1 MALTSRFLSTCQI
14 ERPLSPIAIDD
25 TAGKAARRRNG
36 APPARLVALI
46 LTVAFGYASQAIAE
60 AKPLSRH
67 HQDRS
72 FSDRIASYVAEA
84 EKRFSIPASWI
95 YAVMHVES
103 HGVRHA
109 ISPKGAMGLMQIMPK
124 TWRGL
129 RARYHLG
136 PDPFEPHDNIL
147 AGAAYL
153 REMHD
158 LYGSPGDLAAYNAGP
173 ERYEAYR
180 NHRRPLPAETRAYVA
195 KLAPVIG
202 ARPLPDRRPDDPISQ
217 LFAAAAG
224 LFAGHAETQS
234 TMIQTRARTQPRS
247 TIRRRQVTDL
257 TAITPRSTGLFVH
270 LSSREQ
276 TP

>member
-1 MALTSRFLSTCQI
+1 MALTVKSFAALDSEQVRRPI
-14 ERPLSPIAIDD
+14 ERAD
-25 TAGKAARRRNG
+25 TAGQRKKFG
-36 APPARLVALI
+36 TMARLITVALI
-46 LTVAFGYASQAIAE
+46 IALGNGSTSFAE
-60 AKPLSRH
+60 AKTPSRH
-67 HQDRS
+67 KYGHS

-124 TWRGL
+124 TWASL
-129 RARYHLG
+129 RDRYHLG
-136 PDPFEPHDNIL
+136 PDPFELRDNIL
-147 AGAAYL
+147 AGTAYL
-153 REMHD
+153 RELHD

-173 ERYEAYR
+173 ERYEEYR
-180 NHRRPLPAETRAYVA
+180 DHRRSLPAETRAYVA
-195 KLAPVIG
+195 KLAPVIS
-202 ARPLPDRRPDDPISQ
+202 ARPPPDRRPGDPISQ

-224 LFAGHAETQS
+224 LFAGHTEPQS
-234 TMIQTRARTQPRS
+234 FVVRTTAHVQPRS

-270 LSSREQ
+270 LSSREK

>member
-1 MALTSRFLSTCQI
+1 MALTRKALAACDIDLVNSRIAHADTTSTAVRRKKI
-14 ERPLSPIAIDD
+14 RGA
-25 TAGKAARRRNG
+25 TRFMAA
-36 APPARLVALI
+36 I
-46 LTVAFGYASQAIAE
+46 LTIAFSCCLPPLTQA
-60 AKPLSRH
+60 KTLLRH
-67 HQDRS
+67 KHDRS

-124 TWRGL
+124 TWASL

-136 PDPFEPHDNIL
+136 PDPFELHDNIL

-180 NHRRPLPAETRAYVA
+180 DHHRPLPAETRAYVA

-234 TMIQTRARTQPRS
+234 FVVRTTARVQPRS
-247 TIRRRQVTDL
+247 IIRRRQVTDL
-257 TAITPRSTGLFVH
+257 TAITPRSTGLFVR

-276 TP
+276 AP

>member
-1 MALTSRFLSTCQI
+1 MALISKFSAARNI
-14 ERPLSPIAIDD
+14 EDLENPIANSGTTSTPTGLRKI
-25 TAGKAARRRNG
+25 TRRTCLS
-36 APPARLVALI
+36 AII
-46 LTVAFGYASQAIAE
+46 LTVMFGCVAPLVAQ
-60 AKPLSRH
+60 AKPLLRH
-67 HQDRS
+67 KHDRS

-124 TWRGL
+124 TWASL

-136 PDPFEPHDNIL
+136 PDPFEPRDNIL

-180 NHRRPLPAETRAYVA
+180 DHHRPLPAETRAYVA

-202 ARPLPDRRPDDPISQ
+202 ARPLPDRPPDDPITQ
-217 LFAAAAG
+217 LFAAAAS
-224 LFAGHAETQS
+224 LFVGHTETQS
-234 TMIQTRARTQPRS
+234 AIVQPTARIQARS
-247 TIRRRQVTDL
+247 KILRRQVTDL
-257 TAITPRSTGLFVH
+257 TAITPRSTGLFVR
-270 LSSREQ
+270 LSSREE